1 MDRTRYAHDDGKM
14 TGMRYNRYGDDFLI
28 DKIRPEELGEE
39 LVNVGELRADEEG
52 QIFDDSEHSLQED
65 PTTPE
70 IAVDEVLSNLL
81 ICYFVTRRIINQ
93 PFTANGEILRV

>member
-1 MDRTRYAHDDGKM
+1 
-14 TGMRYNRYGDDFLI
+14 MRYNRYGDDFLI

-39 LVNVGELRADEEG
+39 LVNVGELSVDEEW
-52 QIFDDSEHSLQED
+52 QTFDDNEHSLQED
-65 PTTPE
+65 ETTPA

-81 ICYFVTRRIINQ
+81 ICYYVTRRIIKQ